1 MSFCEKCG
9 FEIDK
14 DALYCEKCGTAVKS
28 GRSNSQE
35 GAVSQSVHGNASE
48 YLKGRRK
55 YIVILAGILL
65 VICVASFWG
74 SGSREYINTVKQ
86 GRNEYYD
93 QVTTGEAFQSF
104 FSKVKWK
111 YNTKTKLVEV
121 EGGCL
126 YGGIPAKA
134 KMEYYVYDNG
144 VYELKSVSLDD
155 GYGEEFLSERQII
168 SLFSDAYESAY
179 QKKGL
184 EPPANLGNALDSLD
198 MFMDFFSY

>member
-1 MSFCEKCG
+1 MPFCEKCG

-14 DALYCEKCGTAVKS
+14 NTSYCEKCGTAVKA
-28 GRSNSQE
+28 GQNNGIQE
-35 GAVSQSVHGNASE
+35 GTVSQSGHSSVNE
-48 YLKGRRK
+48 YLKGRGK
-55 YIVILAGILL
+55 YIVILVGIFL

-74 SGSREYINTVKQ
+74 SGSRKYINTVKQ

-104 FSKVKWK
+104 FSKVRWK

-184 EPPANLGNALDSLD
+184 ELPANLGKIGRAHV
-198 MFMDFFSY
+198 